1 MSATSMAPDG
11 GQQQPIAALILKTE
25 TQCPRHLSATHWAE
39 LTDGSGIA
47 PDVAALNFRTFGDG
61 FADAEREC
69 QALLYEAKA
78 LLNWQPGHSFVGRMK
93 LDWAYGHLHGGG
105 WRFVGDALP
114 GLAPFSCWKPDAP
127 RTSSDGRC
135 IKYEHPP
142 KAPTG
147 LLLPQATERAWELVA
162 KRNGLA
168 MPADRSAGFWTW
180 VLATPEVE
188 LVIVEGAKKAAALL
202 GIGIAAIALPGV
214 WNGRKVPLVDGVK
227 RRDLAALVP
236 ELKMLA
242 TVGRRFVIAF
252 DRDTAKP
259 DTAAKVEL
267 AAVMLGHLLVA
278 AECNVGIARIP
289 EIWGEPK
296 TGPDDLV
303 AAGMANQLLE
313 ALSAPLSLTE
323 MAWEIRYRSE
333 RRTKPTIATDCRRLR
348 HERRLMA
355 PPSARTIAV
364 STSKGSG
371 KTELMQ
377 RWLADAPQVLA
388 ITHRI
393 SLGTTLANRLGLVW
407 RNDTTIAM
415 GCTELADGEVMAG
428 LPPRFALCVDS
439 VLTLGD
445 PEQWRGAVI
454 VLDEVEQV
462 LAHLLTS
469 ATCRQNRGLLIQRL
483 QQLLAVAGQ
492 VIVLD
497 ADLSDA
503 SLAWVQQ
510 AQAGGSAAQV
520 LIASDALPQQWPVS
534 WWEQTAPD
542 ALQAAT
548 IAAVKRGEVPF
559 VVTDSREAATALH
572 QLLEAE
578 TGGRGA
584 LITSDTTGTPEVQ
597 ALLPRL
603 NDPAA
608 VAELQWL
615 VASPSISS
623 GVSIEHGHFT
633 QVVGMFAGGSLDDAE
648 ILQALARV
656 RQPVARH
663 IWVTKCSRPITPISS
678 AWWSKQ
684 VGEDLRRRWS
694 SQFAT
699 LRQELAPDLLAG
711 TPQEVAEQF
720 EATLKLWAT
729 FTARRN
735 YSHAHLRHFVLARLR
750 HEGHA
755 ITRMGDALADADEQA
770 LRSLKGELRDKR
782 NEARTIAVAGA
793 KIITKADAEQLQRRQ
808 FRTPAEQAAIQRRL
822 LVEQLGLEPSA
833 LTPELVAWGEKWA
846 SKAKRLMLML
856 HPELAAKADAQQL
869 QATTANGAGL
879 LPWDQGYRLQRAKV
893 ADVIGLRA
901 FVAKFCTPN
910 WRQPWDATT
919 PEVVKMV
926 KLARQHSREVQ
937 QALGVI
943 ITPKRSE
950 LEVVGLLLGTI
961 GITTIAQRSG
971 SGARRYW
978 AEPAQLEMVQK
989 TAERLRRK
997 AAGLLHLP
1005 LNCLQT
1011 QEQVEHP
1018 DTSPKEWRAAA
1029 AGASMGLDN
1038 DLDDAAHPTSHQL
1051 PIPPAGAPA
1060 CRSQAPRRNRHQP
1073 GAGLDR
1079 SGSRW
1084 PSRGIRP
1091 AA

>member
-1 MSATSMAPDG
+1 MSDRIMTPDR
-11 GQQQPIAALILKTE
+11 GQQQPIAATILSSQ
-25 TQCPRHLSATHWAE
+25 TQCPRHLSPTHWAE
-39 LTDGSGIA
+39 LVDGSGIA
-47 PDVAALNFRTFGDG
+47 PDLASISFRSFGDG
-61 FADAEREC
+61 FADAERERE
-69 QALLYEAKA
+69 ALLYEAKA
-78 LLNWQPGHSFVGRMK
+78 QLNWQAGHSFVGRMK
-93 LDWAYGHLHGGG
+93 LDWAYGHMDGGG

-114 GLAPFSCWKPDAP
+114 GLDPFCCWKPDAP
-127 RTSSDGRC
+127 RTSGDGKA

-147 LLLPQATERAWELVA
+147 LLLPQATQRVWELVA

-168 MPADRSAGFWTW
+168 MPADCSAGFWSW

-188 LVIVEGAKKAAALL
+188 LVVVEGAKKSGALL
-202 GIGIAAIALPGV
+202 GIGIAAIGLPGV
-214 WNGRKVPLVDGVK
+214 WNGRKVPLVDGIK

-236 ELKMLA
+236 ELQALA
-242 TVGRRFVIAF
+242 TTGRRFVIAF

-259 DTAAKVEL
+259 ATAATVEL
-267 AAVMLGHLLVA
+267 AAVTLGHLLEA
-278 AECNVGIARIP
+278 ADCNVGIARIP
-289 EIWGEPK
+289 EIFGEPK

-303 AAGMANQLLE
+303 AAGMVSELVA
-313 ALSAPLSLTE
+313 ALDDPLKLDE
-323 MAWEIRYRSE
+323 VAWDVRYRRD
-333 RRTKPTIATDCRRLR
+333 RRIKPTIATDCRRLV

-355 PPSARTIAV
+355 PPSAARSV
-364 STSKGSG
+364 GVRSSKGSG
-371 KTELMQ
+371 KTEMMC
-377 RWLADAPQVLA
+377 RWLADKPRVLA

-415 GCTELADGEVMAG
+415 GCTELADGEVLAG

-439 VLTLGD
+439 LLTLGD
-445 PEQWRGAVI
+445 PEQWRGAVVVI
-454 VLDEVEQV
+454 DEAEQV

-469 ATCRQNRGLLIQRL
+469 ATCKSRGLLIQRL
-483 QQLLAVAGQ
+483 QQILAIAGQ
-492 VIVLD
+492 VIFLD

-503 SLAWVQQ
+503 TLEWVQQ
-510 AQAGGSAAQV
+510 AQADGSAISCAQV
-520 LIASDALPQQWPVS
+520 LIASDALPQQWPVN

-578 TGGRGA
+578 TGGHGV

-608 VAELQWL
+608 VADLQWL

-623 GVSIEHGHFT
+623 GVSIEHGHFG

-656 RQPVARH
+656 RQPVERH
-663 IWVTKCSRPITPISS
+663 IWVTKCSRPIAPISS
-678 AWWSKQ
+678 AWWAKP
-684 VGEDLRRRWS
+684 VEADLRRRWA
-694 SQFAT
+694 SQAAT

-711 TPQEVAEQF
+711 APIEVAKQF

-750 HEGHA
+750 NEGHA
-755 ITRMGDALADADEQA
+755 ITRMGDALAEADEQS
-770 LRSLKGELRDKR
+770 LRALKGALRDKR

-793 KIITKADAEQLQRRQ
+793 KAITKAEAEQLQRRQ

-822 LVEQLGLEPSA
+822 LVEQLALEPDE
-833 LTPELVAWGEKWA
+833 LTPELVAWGDKYA
-846 SKAKRLMLML
+846 SKAKRLLLML

-879 LPWDQGYRLQRAKV
+879 LPWDQGFRLQRAKV
-893 ADVIGLRA
+893 AEAIGLRA
-901 FVAKFCTPN
+901 FVAKFCRYES
-910 WRQPWDATT
+910 RQPWDAAT
-919 PEVVKMV
+919 PEVVQMV
-926 KLARQHSREVQ
+926 ALARQHSREVQ
-937 QALGVI
+937 QALGV
-943 ITPKRSE
+943 TVTAKRSE
-950 LEVVGLLLGTI
+950 LEVVGLLLGTV
-961 GITTIAQRSG
+961 GITTVAQRNGSG
-971 SGARRYW
+971 SRRYG
-978 AEPAQLEMVQK
+978 AEPQQLEMLQK
-989 TAERLRRK
+989 TVDRLQCK

-1005 LNCLQT
+1005 LYCLQT
-1011 QEQVEHP
+1011 QVQVEHP
-1018 DTSPKEWRAAA
+1018 DTSPEKWAG
-1029 AGASMGLDN
+1029 GASWE
-1038 DLDDAAHPTSHQL
+1038 QL
-1051 PIPPAGAPA
+1051 PICHGNLSPPFDSGIGV
-1060 CRSQAPRRNRHQP
+1060 RHLQQSC
-1073 GAGLDR
+1073 G
-1079 SGSRW
+1079 
-1084 PSRGIRP
+1084 
-1091 AA
+1091 

>member
-1 MSATSMAPDG
+1 MSAHIMPPIG
-11 GQQQPIAALILKTE
+11 GQQQPLAAHILPSE
-25 TQCPRHLSATHWAE
+25 TQSPQHLSPTHWAE
-39 LTDGSGIA
+39 LVDGSGIA
-47 PDVAALNFRTFGDG
+47 PDVAALNFRSFGDG
-61 FADAEREC
+61 FADAERERE
-69 QALLYEAKA
+69 ALLYEAKA
-78 LLNWQPGHSFVGRMK
+78 LLNPQPGHSFVGRMK
-93 LDWAYGHLHGGG
+93 LDWAYGHLDSGG

-114 GLAPFSCWKPDAP
+114 GLDPFCCWKPDEP
-127 RTSSDGRC
+127 RVDSDLRC

-147 LLLPQATERAWELVA
+147 LLLPQATQQAWELVA

-168 MPADRSAGFWTW
+168 MPADCSAGFWAW
-180 VLATPEVE
+180 VLTTPEVE
-188 LVIVEGAKKAAALL
+188 LVLVEGAKKAAALL
-202 GIGIAAIALPGV
+202 GLGIATIALPGV

-236 ELKMLA
+236 ELQALA
-242 TVGRRFVIAF
+242 KTGRRFVVAF

-267 AAVMLGHLLVA
+267 AAVTLGHLLEA
-278 AECNVGIARIP
+278 ADCNVGIARIP
-289 EIWGEPK
+289 EIYGEPK

-303 AAGMANQLLE
+303 AAGMVSELMT
-313 ALSAPLSLTE
+313 ALDDPLALNE
-323 MAWEIRYRSE
+323 MAWDVRYGRD
-333 RRTKPTIATDCRRLR
+333 RRIKPTIATDCRRLV

-355 PPSARTIAV
+355 PPSAARSIGIR
-364 STSKGSG
+364 SSKGSG
-371 KTELMQ
+371 KTETMH
-377 RWLADAPQVLA
+377 RWLANKPRVLA

-407 RNDTTIAM
+407 RNDTTIER
-415 GCTELADGEVMAG
+415 GCTELADGQVMAG
-428 LPPRFALCVDS
+428 LPPRFALCIDS
-439 VLTLGD
+439 LLALGD

-469 ATCRQNRGLLIQRL
+469 ATCKSRGLLIQRL

-503 SLAWVQQ
+503 TLQWIQQ
-510 AQAGGSAAQV
+510 AQAAGPAEQV

-534 WWEQTAPD
+534 WWEQAAPD

-548 IAAVKRGEVPF
+548 IAAVKRGEAPF

-578 TGGRGA
+578 TGGHGV

-678 AWWSKQ
+678 AWWAKP
-684 VGEDLRRRWS
+684 VEADLRRRWA
-694 SQFAT
+694 SQAAT

-711 TPQEVAEQF
+711 APIEVAKQF

-770 LRSLKGELRDKR
+770 LRALKGELRDKR

-793 KIITKADAEQLQRRQ
+793 KAITKAEAEQLQRRQ

-822 LVEQLGLEPSA
+822 LVEQLALEPDA
-833 LTPELVAWGEKWA
+833 LTPELVAWADKYA
-846 SKAKRLMLML
+846 SKAKRLLLML

-879 LPWDQGYRLQRAKV
+879 LPWDQGFRLQRAKV
-893 ADVIGLRA
+893 AEAIGLRA
-901 FVAKFCTPN
+901 FVAKFCSHES
-910 WRQPWDATT
+910 RQPWDAAT
-919 PEVVKMV
+919 PEVVALVEM
-926 KLARQHSREVQ
+926 ARKHSREVQ
-937 QALGVI
+937 QALGV
-943 ITPKRSE
+943 TVTAKRSD
-950 LEVVGLLLGTI
+950 LEVVGLLLGTV
-961 GITTIAQRSG
+961 GITTVAQRSG
-971 SGARRYW
+971 SGARRYG
-978 AEPAQLEMVQK
+978 AEPQQLKMLQK
-989 TAERLRRK
+989 TVDRLQRK

-1005 LNCLQT
+1005 QYCLQT

-1018 DTSPKEWRAAA
+1018 PTLPLQWRRSAQWEQ
-1029 AGASMGLDN
+1029 
-1038 DLDDAAHPTSHQL
+1038 PQL
-1051 PIPPAGAPA
+1051 VIPPNNHW
-1060 CRSQAPRRNRHQP
+1060 RTET
-1073 GAGLDR
+1073 
-1079 SGSRW
+1079 
-1084 PSRGIRP
+1084 
-1091 AA
+1091 